1 MVMRVGKAK
10 QMDSTI
16 PASKLGSKCPT

>member
-10 QMDSTI
+10 QMDSTTH
-16 PASKLGSKCPT
+16 ASKLGSKCPT